1 MSVLTN
7 KGAGYAI
14 SASTAAN
21 NINAGSNI
29 TTWQFTNATAN
40 VAIVNVYTS
49 NVSVT
54 STTGV
59 AIPTNSSQVVAGDFG
74 NGWTGN
80 VWLSAILAAGS
91 GTVYAVPVIE
101 RD

>member
-1 MSVLTN
+1 MSALIN
-7 KGAGYAI
+7 KGTGYAI

-29 TTWQFTNATAN
+29 ASWQFTNISGNLA
-40 VAIVNVYTS
+40 VVNVYTS

-54 STTGV
+54 TTTGIAV
-59 AIPTNSSQVVAGDFG
+59 PTGSSQVVAGDFG

-80 VWLSAILAAGS
+80 VWISAILAAGS
-91 GTVYAVPVIE
+91 GTVVAVPVLE
-101 RD
+101 RT

>member
-1 MSVLTN
+1 MSALIN
-7 KGAGYAI
+7 KGTGYSI
-14 SASTAAN
+14 SCSTAAN
-21 NINAGSNI
+21 NINTGSNI
-29 TTWQFTNATAN
+29 CSWQFTNATAN

-59 AIPTNSSQVVAGDFG
+59 VLPTNSSQVVSGDFG

-91 GTVYAVPVIE
+91 GTVYAVPVVE
-101 RD
+101 RI